1 MGSPY
6 PAEEGDNMSAFP
18 HLFSPLK
25 IRHLTIPN
33 RIFSSGHL
41 THFAEN
47 NLPSLRH
54 MHYYESRA
62 KGGIGMITME
72 VQSVSRHCWPVPSL
86 CFADRD
92 EIIER
97 YRMISDAV
105 HPHGTKL
112 FAQLWHNGH
121 HTHSRISWLP
131 VQSASCV
138 PSPAIG
144 EVPKEL
150 EEEEIRQI
158 VAQYAQA
165 ALRLKKG
172 GFDGAEIHAGH
183 GYLPQQFL
191 SPYSNLRTD
200 KYGGSLENRMRF
212 SLEVIDAV
220 RKAVGE
226 DFVVGLRTSGD
237 ELLESG
243 IHLPEMLEVCQAW
256 EETGQVDFLNV
267 TVSTYKTAAVAIPPM
282 GTPPRP
288 FVWMAAEVKQVVDIP
303 VFTAIKITDPRTAEE
318 IIANN
323 EADMV
328 AMTRATICDPELP
341 KKAREGR
348 EEEIRLCMNCN
359 EGCWGRCEGLMPITC
374 VQNPEAGRE
383 GELGIRP
390 AASRKRVMVVGGGLA
405 GMSAAKV
412 AATKGHDVILYEKG
426 PALGGQILFASKAPL
441 RGDLMEAVRNLEKDL
456 ARLSVP
462 IELGTEVT
470 EEMVR
475 EQCPDHVIVATGARP
490 ITRPT
495 PDEVGPDMA
504 LEIHPDAHVVSAWH
518 VLSGEE
524 ETGDRVLIYD
534 VQPHLQ
540 GFATADFLSAQGRD
554 VEILVMGMRMLLS
567 AFDVDGPTVI
577 THLMSLSMKNVKLTY
592 MTALRSALP
601 GVCIGYNPMTL
612 VEREIPCDTLVLS
625 YWRRANDSL
634 YRQLKGKVKGLARVG
649 DAVSPRTMLQ
659 AVYEG
664 YVAAN
669 SID

>member
-1 MGSPY
+1 MT
-6 PAEEGDNMSAFP
+6 AFP
-18 HLFSPLK
+18 NLFSPLT
-25 IRHLTIPN
+25 IRNVTMPN

-41 THFAEN
+41 THFGEN
-47 NLPSLRH
+47 NLPSERH
-54 MHYYESRA
+54 KHYYEARA
-62 KGGIGMITME
+62 KGGIGMICME
-72 VQSVSRHCWPVPSL
+72 VQSVSRHCWPVPSV
-86 CFADRD
+86 CFADTD
-92 EIIER
+92 EIIDR
-97 YRMISDAV
+97 YKMISDAV
-105 HPHGTKL
+105 HQYETKL

-121 HTHSRISWLP
+121 HTHSKISWLP
-131 VQSASCV
+131 VQSASTV

-150 EEEEIRQI
+150 EEEEIQEI
-158 VAQYAQA
+158 VQQYAQA

-191 SPYSNLRTD
+191 SPYSNRRTD

-212 SLEVIDAV
+212 SVEIIDAV
-220 RKAVGE
+220 RDAVGE

-237 ELLESG
+237 ELVESG

-256 EETGQVDFLNV
+256 EETGHVDFLHV
-267 TVSTYKTAAVAIPPM
+267 TVSTYKTGAVAIPPM

-303 VFTAIKITDPRTAEE
+303 VFTVIKITDPQTAEE
-318 IIANN
+318 IIAND

-341 KKAREGR
+341 NKAKEGR
-348 EEEIRLCMNCN
+348 EDEIRLCMNCN
-359 EGCWGRCEGLMPITC
+359 EGCWGRCEELGAITC

-383 GELGIRP
+383 GELKIFP
-390 AASRKRVMVVGGGLA
+390 AASRKRVMIVGGGLA
-405 GMSAAKV
+405 GMSAARV

-426 PALGGQILFASKAPL
+426 AELGGQTLVASKAPL
-441 RGDLMEAVRNLEKDL
+441 RGDLMEAIRNLEKDL

-470 EEMVR
+470 EKMVAD
-475 EQCPDHVIVATGARP
+475 QNPDHVIVATGAHP
-490 ITRPT
+490 ITNPT
-495 PDEVGPDMA
+495 ADVVGPDMA
-504 LEIHPDAHVVSAWH
+504 LDIHPDAHVVSAWH

-540 GFATADFLSAQGRD
+540 GFSAADFLSAQGKE
-554 VEILVMGMRMLLS
+554 VEILVMGMRMMWS
-567 AFDVDGPTVI
+567 AFDVDGPTLL
-577 THLMSLSMKNVKLTY
+577 THFMSLFMKNVKFTY
-592 MTALRSALP
+592 MTALKSAQP
-601 GVCIGYNPMTL
+601 GHCVGYNPATF
-612 VEREIPCDTLVLS
+612 VEQEIPCDTLVLS
-625 YWRRANDSL
+625 YWRQANDSL
-634 YRQLKGKVKGLARVG
+634 YKALKGKVKGLTRVG
-649 DAVSPRTMLQ
+649 DAVTPRYMLQ

-664 YVAAN
+664 YMAAN
-669 SID
+669 AID